1 MRDIRTVLTTVDY
14 KEEHYRRLAQAFEP
28 ASLIRLRSD
37 DDVGIRQALEVADV
51 AVLKGDLD
59 ERFIHA
65 PQLRWIH
72 CDHAGLNKC
81 AWPELFDRGLLVT
94 SSAGRSSPALAEHA
108 LFFMLALA
116 YQYPRFL
123 DAQRAHKWGVPGHN
137 ELRGL
142 YGRTVGIIGMGN
154 TGTELA
160 LRVKAMG
167 MHVLAYRRSSAP
179 PPPGV
184 DRLFCANDGDSL
196 DELLASSDFI
206 VLAVP
211 LSNATHHFIGRRELA
226 LMKRTACIVNMAR
239 GAVID
244 EAALAEALYAGQ
256 IGGAGLDTFTQ
267 EPLPADSPLWDAP
280 NTLITPHT
288 TPQVPD
294 RTGRSIDIITENIR
308 RYRIGEPLLN
318 ELKPNDVYTPD
329 PHGDRSPS

>member
-1 MRDIRTVLTTVDY
+1 MRGIRTVLTTVDY
-14 KEEHYRRLAQAFEP
+14 TEEHYRRLAQAFEP
-28 ASLIRLRSD
+28 ASLIRLRD
-37 DDVGIRQALEVADV
+37 DDDEGIRQALEVADV

-59 ERFIHA
+59 ERFVKA

-108 LFFMLALA
+108 MFFMLALA

-123 DAQRAHKWGVPGHN
+123 DAQRAHKWGVPGQN

-160 LRVKAMG
+160 LRAKAMG
-167 MHVLAYRRSSAP
+167 MRVLAYRRSSAP

-184 DRLFCANDGDSL
+184 DQLFCASDGDSS
-196 DELLASSDFI
+196 DELLAGSDFI

-211 LSNATHHFIGRRELA
+211 LSNATYHLIGRRELA
-226 LMKRTACIVNMAR
+226 LMKRSACIINMAR

-244 EAALAEALYAGQ
+244 EVALAEALYAGQ

-267 EPLPADSPLWDAP
+267 EPLPSDSPLWDAP

-294 RTGRSIDIITENIR
+294 RTGRSIDIIAENVR
-308 RYRIGEPLLN
+308 RYRAGEQLLN
-318 ELKPNDVYTPD
+318 ELKSSDVYT
-329 PHGDRSPS
+329 RFS